1 MTFMYISSMI
11 RNILKSIYNSQRTRE
26 ETKIHMVLILLFK
39 FIYHYN
45 KSCKKLNIHSIRYYV
60 GCADIK
66 DVLQKY

>member
-1 MTFMYISSMI
+1 MTFMYISSKI

-45 KSCKKLNIHSIRYYV
+45 KSCKKLNIHSIR
-60 GCADIK
+60 
-66 DVLQKY
+66 